1 MVKVKLLNKGMAFG
15 ELALIDNKPR
25 SATIICEEDS
35 HFALLDKQ
43 SFAEIL
49 SLLYIILNEK

>member
-1 MVKVKLLNKGMAFG
+1 MVKVKLLTKGMAFG

-35 HFALLDKQ
+35 HFAILDKQ
-43 SFAEIL
+43 SFSDIL
-49 SLLYIILNEK
+49 SFLKVY